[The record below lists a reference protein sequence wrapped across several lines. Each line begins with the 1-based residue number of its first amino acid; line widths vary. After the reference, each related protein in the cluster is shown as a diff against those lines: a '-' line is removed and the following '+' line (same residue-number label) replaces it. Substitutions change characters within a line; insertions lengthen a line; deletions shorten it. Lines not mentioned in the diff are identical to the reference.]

1 MGTSSSQ
8 IDSLQTIIPP
18 IACKGLDESHAITEV
33 RYRKGLVTYLDV
45 LDAQRT
51 VLAAE
56 TQLVFTER
64 TRLTEMP
71 SLFKALGG
79 G

>member
-1 MGTSSSQ
+1 MKAMR
-8 IDSLQTIIPP
+8 L
-18 IACKGLDESHAITEV
+18 AEV
-33 RYRKGLVTYLDV
+33 RYRKGMVTNLAV

-51 VLAAE
+51 ALATE

-64 TRLTEMP
+64 TRLTDMV

-79 G
+79 GWAPSPNTDPA